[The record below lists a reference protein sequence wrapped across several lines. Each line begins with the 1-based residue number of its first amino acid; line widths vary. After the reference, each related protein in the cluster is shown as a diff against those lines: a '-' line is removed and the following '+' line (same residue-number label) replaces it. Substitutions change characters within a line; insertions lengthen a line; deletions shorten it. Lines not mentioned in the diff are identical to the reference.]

1 MDLKI
6 FQVDAFAN
14 KVFRGNPAAV
24 VPMMEW
30 LPDEALQAIAA
41 ENNLAE
47 TAFLIPSK
55 SAEAEQ
61 VDYHIRW
68 FTPVL
73 EMDLCGHATLAAA
86 HCLVHHLGVKS
97 DHFRFG
103 SKSGVLEAF
112 FEEDKIV
119 LDFPSRPG
127 EEKPVS
133 KTLADILGG
142 MPVEMHVASRDTMV
156 VFNREEEVRA
166 LKPDMT
172 RLAALT
178 TFGVIATAPG
188 APWSGADFVS
198 RFFAPKAGV
207 PEDPVTG
214 SAHCTLVPYWAQKLS
229 KKQLHAV
236 QVSQRMGELFC
247 EFRQAGPGTN
257 GERVRMG
264 GHAVTY
270 MEGIIHVD
278 PDFVAPRKAM
288 VTEMAA
294 GR

>member
-6 FQVDAFAN
+6 FQIDAFAN
-14 KVFRGNPAAV
+14 KVFGGNPAAV
-24 VPMMEW
+24 VPMMDW
-30 LPDEALQAIAA
+30 LPDEALQAIAG

-47 TAFLIPSK
+47 TAFLIPSR
-55 SAEAEQ
+55 SPEVEQ

-68 FTPVL
+68 FTPVT
-73 EMDLCGHATLAAA
+73 EVDLCGHATLAAA
-86 HCLVHHLGVKS
+86 HCLVHHLDIPS

-103 SKSGVLEAF
+103 SKSGVLETYI
-112 FEEDKIV
+112 EGDKIV

-127 EEKPVS
+127 EQKPVS
-133 KTLADILGG
+133 PSLAAILGAL
-142 MPVEMHVASRDTMV
+142 PLEMYVSARDTMV
-156 VFNREEEVRA
+156 VFNREEEVRG
-166 LKPDMT
+166 LKPDMGK
-172 RLAALT
+172 LAGLT

-198 RFFAPKAGV
+198 RFFAPRAGV

-214 SAHCTLVPYWAQKLS
+214 SAHCTLVPYWAQRLTKN
-229 KKQLHAV
+229 QLHAV

-247 EFRQAGPGTN
+247 EYRRAGPGTS

-270 MEGIIHVD
+270 MEGIIHVEVD
-278 PDFVAPRKAM
+278 AVQRKPM
-288 VTEMAA
+288 VSEMAA

>member
-6 FQVDAFAN
+6 FQIDAFA
-14 KVFRGNPAAV
+14 KSVFRGNPAAV

-30 LPDEALQAIAA
+30 LPDEVLQAIAA

-47 TAFLIPSK
+47 TAFIIPSK
-55 SAEAEQ
+55 TPEVEQ

-68 FTPVL
+68 FTPVT
-73 EMDLCGHATLAAA
+73 EVDLCGHATLASA
-86 HCLVHHLGVKS
+86 HCLVHHLDIRS

-103 SKSGVLEAF
+103 SKSGTLETF
-112 FEEDKIV
+112 IEEDKIV

-127 EEKPVS
+127 EQRPVS
-133 KTLADILGG
+133 QTLASILGG
-142 MPVEMHVASRDTMV
+142 HPTEMYVSSRDTMV

-166 LKPDMT
+166 LKPDMAK
-172 RLAALT
+172 LAALN
-178 TFGVIATAPG
+178 TFGFIATAPG

-198 RFFAPKAGV
+198 RFFAPKVGV

-214 SAHCTLVPYWAQKLS
+214 SAHCTLVPYWAERLAKN
-229 KKQLHAV
+229 QLHAV

-247 EFRQAGPGTN
+247 ELRRAGPGTA

-278 PDFVAPRKAM
+278 VEAAQRKPM
-288 VTEMAA
+288 VSEMAA